1 MPSINP
7 AYGRIIILNGGS
19 SAGKTSLAKAFQ
31 DLMLPEIYLLQ
42 GIDMFWFSLPPK
54 QLDLDR
60 VDPEFYTHTSLMH
73 DGKEEFRIV
82 PGPQLD
88 KLMLGR
94 YKAMSVYL
102 RQGFNI
108 IADEVVW
115 KRSWLEEAIRD
126 LIDFDAYFVN
136 VYCADSVGEAREKS
150 RGDRHA
156 GWNRCS
162 ARYAS
167 MDALYDLSLD
177 TGAHCPEECAELLRS
192 ALEDG
197 LQPTAFGLMKEKFL
211 EIGERE

>member
-7 AYGRIIILNGGS
+7 NFGKIIILNGGS
-19 SAGKTSLAKAFQ
+19 SAGKTTLAQAVQ
-31 DLMLPEIYLLQ
+31 DLMLPQTYLLQ

-54 QLDLDR
+54 ELDLDR
-60 VDPEFYTHTSLMH
+60 VDPEFYSHMSDIY

-82 PGPQLD
+82 PGPLLD

-94 YKAMSVYL
+94 YKAVSVYL

-108 IADEVVW
+108 IADEVIW
-115 KRSWLEEAIRD
+115 KRSWLEEAIKD
-126 LIDFDAYFVN
+126 LIDFDAYFIN
-136 VYCADSVGEAREKS
+136 VHCSDAIGAEREKL

-167 MDALYDLSLD
+167 MDAIYDLSLD
-177 TGAHCPEECAELLRS
+177 TGVDCPEACAAQLRL
-192 ALEDG
+192 ALVRG
-197 LQPTAFGLMKEKFL
+197 LEPTAFTIMGEKFRV
-211 EIGERE
+211 I

>member
-7 AYGRIIILNGGS
+7 NFGKIIILNGGS
-19 SAGKTSLAKAFQ
+19 SAGKTTLAQAFQ
-31 DLMLPEIYLLQ
+31 DLMLPQTYLLQ

-54 QLDLDR
+54 ELDLDR
-60 VDPEFYTHTSLMH
+60 VDPEFYSHMSDKH

-82 PGPQLD
+82 PGPLLD

-115 KRSWLEEAIRD
+115 KRSWLEEAIKD
-126 LIDFDAYFVN
+126 LLDFDAYFIN
-136 VYCADSVGEAREKS
+136 VHCSDTIGAEREKL
-150 RGDRHA
+150 RGNRHA

-167 MDALYDLSLD
+167 KDALYDLSLD
-177 TGAHCPEECAELLRS
+177 TGVSCPEECAAQLRQ
-192 ALEDG
+192 ALEQG
-197 LQPTAFGLMKEKFL
+197 LEPTAFSLMQEKFL
-211 EIGERE
+211 VT